1 MTTQTRLFVTAGK
14 IEAERIFTMLE
25 REFEEDGLPV
35 SNAEIDEDRE
45 IFEVSVYTFEP
56 DEIEPR
62 IRNVLSLGFVAIPD
76 GKPLGTFPGIAPG
89 SDTFGLELKREQVPD
104 IDWVA
109 HSLEGLKPVRAGRFF
124 VHGSHD
130 RDKRRINELGIEID
144 AGQAFGTGHH
154 GTTSGC
160 LDMISQVIR
169 REHPRNALDLGTG
182 SAVLAIGIAKLAP
195 IRILATDIDPVAVAV
210 AQENVVK
217 NGVAARIQT
226 ETATGF
232 HHPAMRAAAPFDL
245 IVANILA
252 RPLMQ
257 LAPEMRKHLA
267 WGGSLILSGILETQ
281 REKVLAAYRVQ
292 GLFHMK
298 TLRREGW
305 VTLHLKA
312 KATH

>member
-1 MTTQTRLFVTAGK
+1 MTTQTRLFLTAGK
-14 IEAERIFTMLE
+14 IEAERVFTMLE
-25 REFEEDGLPV
+25 RAFEEDGLPI
-35 SNAEIDEDRE
+35 STSEIDEDRE

-56 DEIEPR
+56 DDIAAR
-62 IRNVLSLGFVAIPD
+62 IMDLLR
-76 GKPLGTFPGIAPG
+76 
-89 SDTFGLELKREQVPD
+89 SDIFGLELKREQVPD

-109 HSLEGLKPVRAGRFF
+109 HSLEGLTPVRAGRFF

-130 RDKRRINELGIEID
+130 RDKRRVNDLGIEID
-144 AGQAFGTGHH
+144 AGLAFGTGHH

-160 LDMISQVIR
+160 LDMIGEVIR

-195 IRILATDIDPVAVAV
+195 IPVLATDIDPIAVAV

-217 NGVAARIQT
+217 NGVAARVQT

-232 HHPAMRAAAPFDL
+232 HHPSMRFAAPFDL

-267 WGGSLILSGILETQ
+267 FGGSLILSGILETQ

-292 GLFHMK
+292 GLFHQK

-312 KATH
+312 NASPLRVRTC

>member
-1 MTTQTRLFVTAGK
+1 MACRS
-14 IEAERIFTMLE
+14 
-25 REFEEDGLPV
+25 PP
-35 SNAEIDEDRE
+35 AEIDEDRE

-62 IRNVLSLGFVAIPD
+62 IRDVL
-76 GKPLGTFPGIAPG
+76 G

-130 RDKRRINELGIEID
+130 RDKRRINDLGIEID

-160 LDMISQVIR
+160 LDMISEVIR

-195 IRILATDIDPVAVAV
+195 IPVLATDIDPVAVAV

-217 NGVAARIQT
+217 NGVAARVQT

-232 HHPAMRAAAPFDL
+232 HHPAMRFAAPFDL

-257 LAPEMRKHLA
+257 LAPEMRRHLA

-281 REKVLAAYRVQ
+281 REKSSPLTACRDYSIRKHCAARA
-292 GLFHMK
+292 GLPC
-298 TLRREGW
+298 TSSSD
-305 VTLHLKA
+305 TQSA
-312 KATH
+312 

>member
-14 IEAERIFTMLE
+14 IEAERVFTMLE
-25 REFEEDGLPV
+25 REFDEDGLPV

-56 DEIEPR
+56 DEIESR
-62 IRNVLSLGFVAIPD
+62 IRDVL
-76 GKPLGTFPGIAPG
+76 G
-89 SDTFGLELKREQVPD
+89 SDAFGLELQREQVPD

-130 RDKRRINELGIEID
+130 RDKRRINDLGIEID

-160 LDMISQVIR
+160 LDMVSEVIR

-217 NGVAARIQT
+217 NGVVARVQT

-257 LAPEMRKHLA
+257 LAPEMRNHLA
-267 WGGSLILSGILETQ
+267 SGGSLILSGILETQ
-281 REKVLAAYRVQ
+281 RDKVLAAYRVQ
-292 GLFHMK
+292 GLFHVK

-312 KATH
+312 KATY

>member
-14 IEAERIFTMLE
+14 IEAEGIFTMLE
-25 REFEEDGLPV
+25 REFEDDGLPV

-62 IRNVLSLGFVAIPD
+62 IRDVL
-76 GKPLGTFPGIAPG
+76 G

-130 RDKRRINELGIEID
+130 RDKRRINDLGIEID

-160 LDMISQVIR
+160 LDMISEVIR
-169 REHPRNALDLGTG
+169 REHPGNALDLGTG

-217 NGVAARIQT
+217 NGVAARVQT

-312 KATH
+312 KATY

>member
-25 REFEEDGLPV
+25 REFEDDGLPV

-56 DEIEPR
+56 DEIETR
-62 IRNVLSLGFVAIPD
+62 IRDVL
-76 GKPLGTFPGIAPG
+76 G
-89 SDTFGLELKREQVPD
+89 SDTFGLELNREQVPD

-130 RDKRRINELGIEID
+130 RDKRRVNELGIEID

-232 HHPAMRAAAPFDL
+232 HHPAMLAAAPFDL

-267 WGGSLILSGILETQ
+267 WGGSLILSGILEAQ

-312 KATH
+312 KATN

>member
-1 MTTQTRLFVTAGK
+1 MTTQTRLFLTAGK
-14 IEAERIFTMLE
+14 IEAERVFSMLE
-25 REFEEDGLPV
+25 RAFEEDGLPI
-35 SNAEIDEDRE
+35 STAEIDEDRD

-56 DEIEPR
+56 DEIELR
-62 IRNVLSLGFVAIPD
+62 IRDAL
-76 GKPLGTFPGIAPG
+76 G
-89 SDTFGLELKREQVPD
+89 SDSFGLQLQREQVPD

-109 HSLEGLKPVRAGRFF
+109 HSLEGLRPVRAGRFF

-130 RDKRRINELGIEID
+130 RDKRRINDLGIEID

-160 LDMISQVIR
+160 LDMIGEVIR

-182 SAVLAIGIAKLAP
+182 SAVLAIGIAKLVP
-195 IRILATDIDPVAVAV
+195 IPVLATDIDPIAVAV

-217 NGVAARIQT
+217 NGVAARVQT

-232 HHPAMRAAAPFDL
+232 HHPSMRFAAPFDL

-292 GLFHMK
+292 GLFHQK

-312 KATH
+312 NAARKPA

>member
-14 IEAERIFTMLE
+14 NEAERIFTKLE

-56 DEIEPR
+56 DEIETR
-62 IRNVLSLGFVAIPD
+62 IRDVL
-76 GKPLGTFPGIAPG
+76 G

-130 RDKRRINELGIEID
+130 RDKRRVNDLGIEID

-182 SAVLAIGIAKLAP
+182 SALLAIGIAKLAP
-195 IRILATDIDPVAVAV
+195 IPILATDIDPVAVAV

-217 NGVAARIQT
+217 NGVAARIRT

-281 REKVLAAYRVQ
+281 REKVLAAYRTQ
-292 GLFHMK
+292 GLFHIK

-305 VTLHLKA
+305 VTLYLKA